1 MEPVN
6 RNIDVMPGFGE
17 IIQAENIPLQ
27 ELPEHYTAL
36 ANKAKDIYNLYAL
49 AFQDFAVVE
58 KALEDNAEGEVDFTE
73 TADDAL
79 KIAAREIEF
88 LNREITHLK
97 NQKIEITK
105 AAEEKDKSAQ
115 GLIKELKQEITLRG
129 EENDSLNKKQR
140 IIDAYFE
147 EFEKSSR
154 SRIEA
159 WESRRGECSPYTF
172 NSYTKIDRDNLIHL
186 LEIEAKLQ
194 AQQL

>member
-6 RNIDVMPGFGE
+6 RNIDIMPGFGE

-36 ANKAKDIYNLYAL
+36 ANRAKDIYNLYAL

-58 KALEDNAEGEVDFTE
+58 KALEDNAQGEVDFTE
-73 TADDAL
+73 TVEDAS

-115 GLIKELKQEITLRG
+115 GLIEELKQEITLR
-129 EENDSLNKKQR
+129 D
-140 IIDAYFE
+140 D
-147 EFEKSSR
+147 
-154 SRIEA
+154 RIEKMNKDLKLTKEYCEKA
-159 WESRRGECSPYTF
+159 EQQYLNTNFGHVSPYTY
-172 NSYTKIDRDNLIHL
+172 NICRLRNLDKLNEL
-186 LEIEAKLQ
+186 LAIQ
-194 AQQL
+194 AELSEKW